1 MNLASRSPSP
11 RLAITAITATA
22 LVLAATAGCSV
33 LSSTAPNG
41 GTVDAGGD
49 ASAGDDASTD
59 GNASDGAGDATG
71 ETALGDTAT
80 SDGPTSGDGALEA
93 ADGGG
98 TDAADAGDVS
108 PPADGGTTA
117 DIAALDVILGV
128 YRKGGTVDLDG
139 DGSKETTVVVNAD
152 GSKDITTA
160 GKKGLREKLHYV
172 DARNLTDAVDEDGDG
187 VFDRTETVSSAGKVV
202 TRVSVEDRDADGT
215 PDLRVTSTIT
225 PGASGGAV
233 TKGTVEVWG
242 SPPDGSA
249 ATWLTTGTVTDG
261 LPPMADCYHPP
272 TTTTGAAGNCWFDAL
287 GSWATEGVTNSVA
300 LYNDARVIVS
310 GPNACGPLQVAQLDA
325 AYRGAVHDV
334 QRIGQINTTRLSA
347 IYLHLSEGP
356 LLYGCATPSCAP
368 SGVVAITA
376 GPEVPTFDDN
386 LHASFTAV
394 APYVFSD
401 GEFFTE
407 EIVLHEWMH
416 LGNVHHEKLDP
427 NGNHARDWIYS
438 CSRFANQWKAPHEY
452 LGIID
457 DASSSRDGA
466 RCATLDHK
474 KQFGRGR
481 TNREEGIP
489 FTETSP
495 GSTMSMLF
503 CATDW
508 LTTPAGAATCSV
520 NGTPTYC
527 DQTIIAPADR
537 NPGELRSHLC
547 AAACPYAYPY
557 VAAPCIAAATAV
569 TPELGR
575 VPGCTA
581 MPGAPF

>member
-1 MNLASRSPSP
+1 MNPASSSRSP
-11 RLAITAITATA
+11 LVAVTA
-22 LVLAATAGCSV
+22 LTFVLAATVGCSS
-33 LSSTAPNG
+33 LSSTAPDG
-41 GTVDAGGD
+41 GTVDPAGD
-49 ASAGDDASTD
+49 TSAGDGASTD
-59 GNASDGAGDATG
+59 GSAGDGAGDTV
-71 ETALGDTAT
+71 T
-80 SDGPTSGDGALEA
+80 SDGGSSGDGSLDA
-93 ADGGG
+93 ADGGEIG
-98 TDAADAGDVS
+98 AGDAADAGDVS
-108 PPADGGTTA
+108 PPTDGGTTA
-117 DIAALDVILGV
+117 DIAALDVILAA
-128 YRKGGTVDLDG
+128 YRRGGTVDLDG
-139 DGSKETTVVVNAD
+139 DGAKETTILVNAD
-152 GSKDITTA
+152 GSKDVTTA
-160 GKKGLREKLHYV
+160 GKKGLRERLHYV
-172 DARNLTDAVDEDGDG
+172 DARNLTDAIDEDGDG
-187 VFDRTETVSSAGKVV
+187 VFDRTETVSSAGKIV

-225 PGASGGAV
+225 PGASGAI

-249 ATWLTTGTVTDG
+249 ETWLTTGTVTDG

-272 TTTTGAAGNCWFDAL
+272 TTTTTTSGGGSCWFDAL
-287 GSWATEGVTNSVA
+287 GTWATEGVTHSVA

-310 GPNACGPLQVAQLDA
+310 GPNACAPLQVAQLDA

-376 GPEVPTFDDN
+376 GPEVPAFDDN

-452 LGIID
+452 LGIIA

-474 KQFGRGR
+474 AQFGRGR

-495 GSTMSMLF
+495 GSTMTMLF

-508 LTTPAGAATCSV
+508 LTTPDGAATCSV

-537 NPGELRSHLC
+537 KPGELRSHLG
-547 AAACPYAYPY
+547 AEACPDATPY
-557 VAAPCIAAATAV
+557 VAAPCVAAAMSL

-581 MPGAPF
+581 VPGAPF